1 MPPRRRSTRR
11 GQLRLTSRRAYQGL
25 RRRTRSGG
33 RALGKSKEAASRALS
48 RARKL
53 SQELKDPMTAVKN
66 SGMVLAGS
74 AASGYGASKGWIP
87 PTIMNIDSDALVG
100 LGLGAAGF
108 ALKKKE
114 LVYLGT
120 GFLAPYIAEY
130 ASNM

>member
-1 MPPRRRSTRR
+1 
-11 GQLRLTSRRAYQGL
+11 
-25 RRRTRSGG
+25 
-33 RALGKSKEAASRALS
+33 
-48 RARKL
+48 
-53 SQELKDPMTAVKN
+53 MTAVKN